1 MDYSSTC
8 MLPRKCQVLSKV
20 HLKLLL
26 HPSVRKPKLPRI
38 PSMTIC
44 SFIHLSTHSLRMQ
57 LSKHRQAA
65 VSPGTLQWQSKYSIC
80 PPGLWKKIRLGKTKN
95 NNTLSKVPSLR
106 YAVGAQSHL
115 FTGKLGLYRG
125 DNKLSC
131 LKESPLAVYSLK
143 KYIFIY
149 LFILPP
155 QNFTRGG
162 KFQDRQEVNL

>member
-80 PPGLWKKIRLGKTKN
+80 PPGLWKKSDLEKLKTTTHCQKCLHWGMLLEHKVIYSLGSWDFTEEITKWTVLKN
-95 NNTLSKVPSLR
+95 PLLLSTLSK
-106 YAVGAQSHL
+106 
-115 FTGKLGLYRG
+115 
-125 DNKLSC
+125 N
-131 LKESPLAVYSLK
+131 
-143 KYIFIY
+143 IY
-149 LFILPP
+149 LFICLFCLPRTLP
-155 QNFTRGG
+155 
-162 KFQDRQEVNL
+162 EVANSRTDKR